1 MRRPGRRSPCLLQ
14 QEKALIRPEN
24 SVLRPQVYGA
34 VRFFLWHTI
43 KADGESVGCATAAGG
58 RRERGDAGMAKA
70 RKTADV
76 AAPSDAG
83 EQDAHRAAF
92 LAGTWD
98 LLEQT
103 LALLARRLRRAME
116 SEEEIDRLLSA
127 LSDGDA
133 GTDLPARARTELCTR
148 LLALKIEDIGKLTS
162 LFGTLCEKQAQARR
176 DTPPPAG
183 EPLLKFEDF

>member
-1 MRRPGRRSPCLLQ
+1 M
-14 QEKALIRPEN
+14 
-24 SVLRPQVYGA
+24 
-34 VRFFLWHTI
+34 
-43 KADGESVGCATAAGG
+43 
-58 RRERGDAGMAKA
+58 RERRGTPGEGDTGMAKA
-70 RKTADV
+70 RKTAGA
-76 AAPSDAG
+76 AAPADTG

-127 LSDGDA
+127 LTDGDA